1 MTLVQSID
9 NVVEWLRENVCG
21 QITLKLPDD
30 ANNDHSY
37 GVEYVNPAAFPLYV
51 PGKDRLPPS
60 VPAPIPSVCV
70 QLTEGSDDLLQKKR
84 QLQIR
89 LCLAC
94 WNPGTHSAEVLHKR
108 EYATAGKAIAGAAI
122 VAGGTSENPLAL
134 YSYYRAT
141 GEAAQTYARN
151 MEGWRDSF
159 NFADLVLRELEGTEY
174 IAGHRLV
181 KESGIKFGL
190 FTEEGNIWDYYPYWH
205 SWISFTLEA
214 GVVARTPDIY
224 KDFL

>member
-1 MTLVQSID
+1 MILVQSID
-9 NVVEWLRENVCG
+9 KVVEWLRDSVCN

-30 ANNDHSY
+30 YKNDTGY
-37 GVEYVNPAAFPLYV
+37 DVEYVNPAAFPLYV

-70 QLTEGSDDLLQKKR
+70 QLMEGSDDLLQKKR

-94 WNPGTHSAEVLHKR
+94 WNPGEHGGEVLHAR
-108 EYATAGKAIAGAAI
+108 PNADAL
-122 VAGGTSENPLAL
+122 GG
-134 YSYYRAT
+134 YSYYCVT
-141 GEAAQTYARN
+141 GEATQTYARN

-205 SWISFTLEA
+205 NWISFTLET
-214 GVVARTPDIY
+214 GVVAKTPEKY
-224 KDFL
+224 EYLL

>member
-9 NVVEWLRENVCG
+9 GVVKWLRESVCS
-21 QITLKLPDD
+21 QINLKVPDD
-30 ANNDHSY
+30 YKNDTSY
-37 GVEYVNPAAFPLYV
+37 EVELVNPAAFPLYV

-70 QLTEGSDDLLQKKR
+70 QLMEGSDDLLKRSR

-94 WNPGTHSAEVLHKR
+94 WNPGEHGAEVLHARKD
-108 EYATAGKAIAGAAI
+108 EKAL
-122 VAGGTSENPLAL
+122 GG

-141 GEAAQTYARN
+141 GEAAKTYTRN

-181 KESGIKFGL
+181 KETGIKYGL
-190 FTEEGNIWDYYPYWH
+190 FTEDGNIWDYYPYWH
-205 SWISFTLEA
+205 SWITFTLEA
-214 GVVARTPDIY
+214 GVVARTPEKY
-224 KDFL
+224 KDLL

>member
-1 MTLVQSID
+1 MTLVESID
-9 NVVEWLRENVCG
+9 KVVEWLRDSVCN

-30 ANNDHSY
+30 YKNDKSY
-37 GVEYVNPAAFPLYV
+37 DVEFVNPAAFPLYV

-70 QLTEGSDDLLQKKR
+70 QFMEGSDDLLKKKR

-94 WNPGTHSAEVLHKR
+94 WNPGEHGGEVWQARKNADALGGYSFYH
-108 EYATAGKAIAGAAI
+108 TTGDAAK
-122 VAGGTSENPLAL
+122 
-134 YSYYRAT
+134 
-141 GEAAQTYARN
+141 TYARN

-159 NFADLVLRELEGTEY
+159 NFADLVLSKVEGTEY
-174 IAGHRLV
+174 IAGLRLV
-181 KESGIKFGL
+181 KESGVKFGL

-205 SWISFTLEA
+205 NWITFTLEA
-214 GVVARTPDIY
+214 GVVAKPPEAY
-224 KDFL
+224 KNLL

>member
-9 NVVEWLRENVCG
+9 NVVEWLRENVCS
-21 QITLKLPDD
+21 QISLKLPDD
-30 ANNDHSY
+30 YKNDDSY
-37 GVEYVNPAAFPLYV
+37 DVEFVNPAAFPLYV

-70 QLTEGSDDLLQKKR
+70 QLMEGSDNLLNRKR

-89 LCLAC
+89 LCLSC
-94 WNPGTHSAEVLHKR
+94 WNPGKHGSEVLMARKNR
-108 EYATAGKAIAGAAI
+108 NAI
-122 VAGGTSENPLAL
+122 GG
-134 YSYYRAT
+134 YSFYYAT

-205 SWISFTLEA
+205 NWITFTLEA
-214 GVVARTPDIY
+214 GVVVRTPKIY
-224 KDFL
+224 ENLL

>member
-9 NVVEWLRENVCG
+9 KVVEWMRESVCSK
-21 QITLKLPDD
+21 ITLKLPDD
-30 ANNDHSY
+30 DRNDADY
-37 GVEYVNPAAFPLYV
+37 GVKYVNPAAFPLYV

-70 QLTEGSDDLLQKKR
+70 QLMEGSDDLLNKKR

-89 LCLAC
+89 LCLSC
-94 WNPGTHSAEVLHKR
+94 WNPGEHG
-108 EYATAGKAIAGAAI
+108 AGTLYPRKNADAL
-122 VAGGTSENPLAL
+122 GG
-134 YSYYRAT
+134 YSYYRAD

-159 NFADLVLRELEGTEY
+159 NFADLMLRELEGAEY

-181 KESGIKFGL
+181 KESGVKYGL

-205 SWISFTLEA
+205 TWISFTLEA
-214 GVVARTPDIY
+214 GVVAKIPDAY
-224 KDFL
+224 KDLL

>member
-9 NVVEWLRENVCG
+9 KVVAWLNENVCP

-30 ANNDHSY
+30 YKNDTGY
-37 GVEYVNPAAFPLYV
+37 DVEFVNPAAFPLYV

-70 QLTEGSDDLLQKKR
+70 QLMEGSDDLLKR
-84 QLQIR
+84 NRRYQIR

-94 WNPGTHSAEVLHKR
+94 WNPGEHGGEVLHARKN
-108 EYATAGKAIAGAAI
+108 ENSL
-122 VAGGTSENPLAL
+122 GG
-134 YSYYRAT
+134 YSFYT
-141 GEAAQTYARN
+141 VKGEAAKTYARN

-159 NFADLVLRELEGTEY
+159 NFADLVLRELEGAEF

-181 KESGIKFGL
+181 KESGIKYGL
-190 FTEEGNIWDYYPYWH
+190 FTEDGNIWDYYPYWH
-205 SWISFTLEA
+205 NWITFTLEA
-214 GVVARTPDIY
+214 GLVVRPPKEYAD
-224 KDFL
+224 LL

>member
-9 NVVEWLRENVCG
+9 KVVAWLTENVCP

-30 ANNDHSY
+30 YKNDTSY
-37 GVEYVNPAAFPLYV
+37 DVEFVNPAAFPLYV

-70 QLTEGSDDLLQKKR
+70 QLMEGSDDLLTRKR
-84 QLQIR
+84 QIQLR

-94 WNPGTHSAEVLHKR
+94 WNPGEHGGEVHYPR
-108 EYATAGKAIAGAAI
+108 ENANAL
-122 VAGGTSENPLAL
+122 GG
-134 YSYYRAT
+134 YSYFRAT
-141 GEAAQTYARN
+141 GEAAQSYARN

-159 NFADLVLRELEGTEY
+159 NFADLVLRELENAEY

-190 FTEEGNIWDYYPYWH
+190 FTEDGNIWDYYPYWH
-205 SWISFTLEA
+205 NWITFTLEA
-214 GVVARTPDIY
+214 GVVANTPEIY
-224 KDFL
+224 KDLL

>member
-9 NVVEWLRENVCG
+9 KVVEWLATTVCP
-21 QITLKLPDD
+21 QISLKLPDD
-30 ANNDHSY
+30 YKNDDNY
-37 GVEYVNPAAFPLYV
+37 GVEFVNPAAFPLYV

-70 QLTEGSDDLLQKKR
+70 QLMEGSDDLLKKQR
-84 QLQIR
+84 HFQIR

-94 WNPGTHSAEVLHKR
+94 WNPGVHGLEVLHARKN
-108 EYATAGKAIAGAAI
+108 EKAT
-122 VAGGTSENPLAL
+122 GG
-134 YSYYRAT
+134 YSYFT
-141 GEAAQTYARN
+141 KEGEAAQTYTRN

-159 NFADLVLRELEGTEY
+159 NFADVVLRELEGTEY

-205 SWISFTLEA
+205 NWITFTLEA
-214 GVVARTPDIY
+214 GVVARTPKEYDKY
-224 KDFL
+224 L

>member
-9 NVVEWLRENVCG
+9 KVTAWLRDSVCN

-30 ANNDHSY
+30 DRNGTDY
-37 GVEYVNPAAFPLYV
+37 GVKYVNPAAFPLYV

-70 QLTEGSDDLLQKKR
+70 QLMEGSDDLLQKKR

-94 WNPGTHSAEVLHKR
+94 WNPGEHGGEVLHAR
-108 EYATAGKAIAGAAI
+108 PNADAT
-122 VAGGTSENPLAL
+122 GG
-134 YSYYRAT
+134 YSYYCVT

-205 SWISFTLEA
+205 NWISFTLEA
-214 GVVARTPDIY
+214 GVVAKTPEKY
-224 KDFL
+224 ENLL